1 MNIKYKEMKTTIL
14 IIALVMAIQTTG
26 YSQWKQVPSGILYD
40 LKDVQFPTNN
50 VGYAVGDFGVVLKSV
65 DSGNTWAKVFTDSLL
80 SFNSV
85 FFTSNDTGYA
95 TSGSL
100 YKTTNAGVSW
110 SEIIADTLGQIGEV
124 YFVNSNLG
132 FASGPVLYRTTDAG
146 NSWSTINLNNQFSS
160 IHFPNDS
167 VGFFIGGPGAAD
179 QLYKTIDGG
188 QNFVPI
194 SNGFQSIKEATYFLN
209 ASIGYM
215 CGWYNGLLAKT
226 IDGGITWQQVDTI
239 FSTQCWDVHF
249 IDQNVGYYIDN
260 GGGNHTI
267 SNTIDGGATWT
278 TQLIGIGGYLNALYF
293 VTSNSAVAVGD
304 LGKIYKTTNG
314 GSVGISE
321 VNYTKKSTVYPN
333 PFKSSATIELNKKLK
348 NGALTVYNY
357 LGQQVKQV
365 NNINGQT
372 ITLNRDNL
380 QSGMYLVHIFED
392 NQIIE
397 TGRIIISD

>member
-1 MNIKYKEMKTTIL
+1 MNIKHKEMKTTIL

-40 LKDVQFPTNN
+40 LKDVQFPTNT

-209 ASIGYM
+209 ANIGYM

-278 TQLIGIGGYLNALYF
+278 TQLTGIGGYLNALYF

-314 GSVGISE
+314 GRVGISE
-321 VNYTKKSTVYPN
+321 VNYTKKLTVYPN
-333 PFKSSATIELNKKLK
+333 PFKSLATIELNKKLK
-348 NGALTVYNY
+348 NGTLTVYNY
-357 LGQQVKQV
+357 LGQQVKQE
-365 NNINGQT
+365 NNLNGLT

-380 QSGMYLVHIFED
+380 QNGMYLVHIFED
-392 NQIIE
+392 NQIIK
-397 TGRIIISD
+397 TGKIIISD